1 MNQTRGL
8 IAMGLFKDE
17 EDVRSSPKTRLRRK
31 RGTSG
36 DIKYKDV
43 NGDGVVNNDDI
54 VPIGYRT
61 VPNPVWYGIKY
72 KLEEFL
78 NSISCSKVQENVTS
92 SSVEMGHTHSET
104 DKPVIFC
111 RLWWMTTDG
120 SQVKSPEMFLPK
132 IRMLTGRV

>member
-17 EDVRSSPKTRLRRK
+17 EDVRSSPRQDFGGKEVLP
-31 RGTSG
+31 G

-61 VPNPVWYGIKY
+61 VPGSSMVW
-72 KLEEFL
+72 
-78 NSISCSKVQENVTS
+78 
-92 SSVEMGHTHSET
+92 
-104 DKPVIFC
+104 D
-111 RLWWMTTDG
+111 
-120 SQVKSPEMFLPK
+120 
-132 IRMLTGRV
+132 